1 MRIDQLLWHLRYY
14 KSRSL
19 ATTACKKGHVKV
31 NDHQVKPS
39 KEILNLDIVK
49 VRKNQMNYKFKILD
63 IPYKRIG
70 AKLLNIYIEDQTD
83 KNEINSK
90 KLIKSNLNKVRFDGK
105 GRPTKKQRRELDDM
119 NI

>member
-1 MRIDQLLWHLRYY
+1 
-14 KSRSL
+14 
-19 ATTACKKGHVKV
+19 
-31 NDHQVKPS
+31 
-39 KEILNLDIVK
+39 
-49 VRKNQMNYKFKILD
+49 
-63 IPYKRIG
+63 RIG

-105 GRPTKKQRRELDDM
+105 GRPTKKQRRKLDDM